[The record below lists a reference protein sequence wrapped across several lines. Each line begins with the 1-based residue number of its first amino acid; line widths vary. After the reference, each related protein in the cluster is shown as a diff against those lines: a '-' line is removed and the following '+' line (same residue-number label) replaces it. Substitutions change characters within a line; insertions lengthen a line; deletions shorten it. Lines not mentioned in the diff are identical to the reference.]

1 MRPVAALKFLLLDF
15 IIALRKF
22 VQSGT
27 TRKPTRGTTLAHL
40 RSIPGSVASHP
51 PAPHPQRGHG
61 SHPNGAL
68 IMKIEWFAGQR
79 EAREA
84 LVLSVAGV
92 TTIMLIANLV
102 FVIWH

>member
-51 PAPHPQRGHG
+51 QP
-61 SHPNGAL
+61 L
-68 IMKIEWFAGQR
+68 T
-79 EAREA
+79 
-84 LVLSVAGV
+84 LSEVTGV
-92 TTIMLIANLV
+92 TQMG
-102 FVIWH
+102 H